1 MSKSKKTIEVV
12 EQEVKQNKKHSKKH
26 EDEDVVDEVV
36 ENKKH
41 SKKSKKVA
49 EPIVIETKKNK
60 KVVEPV
66 TVVETIKKSKK
77 EVVVNKSR
85 SPNKWISFVAEYK
98 ASHKGISHKQA
109 LSEASKEYNKGGD
122 DE

>member
-12 EQEVKQNKKHSKKH
+12 EQEVKQHKKHNSKKH
-26 EDEDVVDEVV
+26 EDEEVEEVV
-36 ENKKH
+36 EDKKH
-41 SKKSKKVA
+41 SKKSKKV
-49 EPIVIETKKNK
+49 EPIVIET
-60 KVVEPV
+60 
-66 TVVETIKKSKK
+66 KKSKK
-77 EVVVNKSR
+77 EVVVNKTR